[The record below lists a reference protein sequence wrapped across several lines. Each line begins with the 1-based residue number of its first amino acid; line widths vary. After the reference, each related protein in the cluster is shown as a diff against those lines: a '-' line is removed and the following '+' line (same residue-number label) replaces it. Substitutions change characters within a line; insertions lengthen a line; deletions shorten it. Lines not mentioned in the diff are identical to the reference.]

1 MSVSVG
7 ASTKVRAIEQGNSQS
22 NSRVVM
28 FLHDRIGF
36 GLFVESS
43 SFRTPESYRSNNLDV
58 PLEDE
63 MLRTIK
69 AKIAHMSVVT
79 IVPWVVVISSKVDS
93 ISQIRKSCSATG
105 GLSYFELV
113 EISRPSHFT
122 SLFRVFPPSSGL
134 RQ

>member
-22 NSRVVM
+22 NSRIVM

-43 SFRTPESYRSNNLDV
+43 SFRAPESYLSNSFDV

-69 AKIAHMSVVT
+69 ANDRAHVRS
-79 IVPWVVVISSKVDS
+79 DH
-93 ISQIRKSCSATG
+93 SAMG
-105 GLSYFELV
+105 GD
-113 EISRPSHFT
+113 HF
-122 SLFRVFPPSSGL
+122 F
-134 RQ
+134 